1 MGRRARQTAKS
12 TTRLRARWKLV
23 VNTAGTAAHVSRVP
37 LLWQVCEDDTETRR
51 NQILVCA
58 SCTRGYHQ
66 LCLSPPL
73 SRVPEE
79 DWYCPRCPDPKKD
92 DDASSAHSDDTDDVD
107 ANEGGGRD
115 DVEDFADLCTSEAG
129 VSAADIAAAG
139 PPFDLP
145 VYRYDPH
152 H

>member
-1 MGRRARQTAKS
+1 MYILHLPRFF
-12 TTRLRARWKLV
+12 TTNSQVLR
-23 VNTAGTAAHVSRVP
+23 
-37 LLWQVCEDDTETRR
+37 DYY
-51 NQILVCA
+51 A
-58 SCTRGYHQ
+58 S
-66 LCLSPPL
+66 
-73 SRVPEE
+73 
-79 DWYCPRCPDPKKD
+79 KKD